1 MVPDDESTIG
11 RAGRVV
17 QVGPVAGPP
26 RRAPA
31 VLAGG
36 QKLMKDF
43 SEIPCVPMGEIER
56 KIDRVFG
63 VRLVC

>member
-43 SEIPCVPMGEIER
+43 SEILC
-56 KIDRVFG
+56 
-63 VRLVC
+63 